1 MTEDLAGKLSP
12 RMEELCTLVVR
23 RDLSYKRAA
32 LAMGISV
39 HTARNYAEEIGR
51 RLGRSPSQAMAMYYW
66 NVLHE
71 EGGDAA

>member
-23 RDLSYKRAA
+23 RKLSYKRAA

-51 RLGRSPSQAMAMYYW
+51 RVGDDPKMAMATYYW

-71 EGGDAA
+71 RGGDAA